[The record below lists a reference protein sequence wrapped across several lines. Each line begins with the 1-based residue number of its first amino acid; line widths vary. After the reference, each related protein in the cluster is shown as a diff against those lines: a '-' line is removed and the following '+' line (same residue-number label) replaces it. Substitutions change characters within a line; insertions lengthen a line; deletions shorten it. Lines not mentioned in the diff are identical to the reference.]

1 MTYGYIYKISFP
13 NNKIYIGLT
22 TTSIEQ
28 RHKEHKQCALGNS
41 TYLIYNALRK
51 YDMIE
56 TFELE
61 QIDTADTLEE
71 LCEKEKEYIKQYN
84 SYYIEGHGYNM
95 TYGGEGTNGYIYTED
110 VKKKI
115 SEAQKKR
122 FENPEAIKKISE
134 SQKKRFEN
142 QEEKQK
148 ASSRTKKH
156 FENPE
161 AREKASER
169 MKKHLQENPEFGN
182 KISERQKKRFE
193 NPEEIEKNRQA
204 ALTYWQ
210 NNLEAREKASER
222 MKKHL
227 QENPNMRYEI
237 LDTKGLNKPFDV
249 FTNDGTFIKTFNYQI
264 DAQKYLQDEY
274 NIDKRIR
281 LDRVLSGKH
290 KSVNGFVFKYKEIEN
305 I

>member
-28 RHKEHKQCALGNS
+28 RHKEHKQCALGKS
-41 TYLIYNALRK
+41 THLIYNALRK

-84 SYYIEGHGYNM
+84 SHYIEGNGYNM

-110 VKKKI
+110 VKKKM
-115 SEAQKKR
+115 SELQKKR
-122 FENPEAIKKISE
+122 FEDPEAIKKISE

-210 NNLEAREKASER
+210 NNLEAREIASER

-281 LDRVLSGKH
+281 LDSVLSGKR
-290 KSVNGFVFKYKEIEN
+290 KSANGFVFKYKEIEN